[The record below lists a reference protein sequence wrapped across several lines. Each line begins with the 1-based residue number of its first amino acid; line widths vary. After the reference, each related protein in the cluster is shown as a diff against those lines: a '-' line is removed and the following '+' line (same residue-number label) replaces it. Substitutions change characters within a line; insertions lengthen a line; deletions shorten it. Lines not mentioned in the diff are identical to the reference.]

1 MHPLSRLITVAASI
15 TATAGAAIIL
25 HITAARAV
33 TVPTTL
39 SLIFLFR
46 RRRYRCSGLCGLCTL
61 CRVNVFVAA
70 LAGAKWVELN
80 QVRTGDAPSTDHVA
94 TVVNLLRELGGLL
107 S

>member
-33 TVPTTL
+33 VAPPAPCIL
-39 SLIFLFR
+39 LLR
-46 RRRYRCSGLCGLCTL
+46 PRRYRCSSLCGLCTL